1 MSKFSLT
8 KTQQTEISDAFMI
21 FDTEKSGHLSKEQF
35 KLATRAL
42 GFELSKEDFAQ
53 LAGQYAS
60 DQGYNFED
68 FQLIV
73 SEKMQCRDLLADLS
87 TSFKQMAPNG
97 QLKISSL
104 REVCKQLNELQEDED
119 FQQMI
124 SIIDQDGKGYVTE
137 NQYLKFMM
145 SGK

>member
-8 KTQQTEISDAFMI
+8 KTQQTEIADSFQI
-21 FDTEKSGHLSKEQF
+21 FDTEKSGYLSKEQF

-42 GFELSKEDFAQ
+42 GFELSKEDLAQ
-53 LAGQYAS
+53 LASQYAS

-68 FQLIV
+68 FSLIV

-97 QLKISSL
+97 QLKISNL